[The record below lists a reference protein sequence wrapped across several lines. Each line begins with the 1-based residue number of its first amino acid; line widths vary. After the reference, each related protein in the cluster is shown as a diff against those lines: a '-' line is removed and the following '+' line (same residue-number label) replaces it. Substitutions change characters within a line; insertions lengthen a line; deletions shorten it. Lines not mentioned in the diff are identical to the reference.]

1 MTTSH
6 CDARGDAFVQKMS
19 SSCASD
25 PLLQDSNTNWPPVD
39 ADLDPRRK
47 RSTSLIVLL
56 TSEQVLERTLGAG
69 EISCPDCG
77 ARVVAWGFARQR
89 VIRTLGSSRAII
101 PRRARCSSCK
111 KTHVVLPAEV
121 VVRRRD
127 DAGVIGRALL
137 RAANG
142 ARAGEISRE
151 LGRSRETV
159 RNWIS
164 RFTDNALVAELIG
177 TRTLFRFDAHADPMR
192 LVWRSTPL
200 ARAVEA
206 LGLCVAAFVRLFGP
220 LTPTTTP
227 WSVVNV
233 VTGGHLLSA
242 ELSP

>member
-1 MTTSH
+1 M
-6 CDARGDAFVQKMS
+6 
-19 SSCASD
+19 
-25 PLLQDSNTNWPPVD
+25 
-39 ADLDPRRK
+39 
-47 RSTSLIVLL
+47 IVLL
-56 TSEQVLERTLGAG
+56 SSEHVLARKLATG

-77 ARVVAWGFARQR
+77 AHVVAWGFARRR
-89 VIRTLGSSRAII
+89 VVRMLSGSRTIV
-101 PRRARCSSCK
+101 PRRVRCRSCH
-111 KTHVVLPAEV
+111 KTHVVLPSEV
-121 VVRRRD
+121 VLRRRD
-127 DAGVIGRALL
+127 DAGVIGHALL

-142 ARAGEISRE
+142 ARALEIARE

-164 RFTDNALVAELIG
+164 RFTDNALVTELIG

-192 LVWRSTPL
+192 FVWRATSL

-242 ELSP
+242 ELGP